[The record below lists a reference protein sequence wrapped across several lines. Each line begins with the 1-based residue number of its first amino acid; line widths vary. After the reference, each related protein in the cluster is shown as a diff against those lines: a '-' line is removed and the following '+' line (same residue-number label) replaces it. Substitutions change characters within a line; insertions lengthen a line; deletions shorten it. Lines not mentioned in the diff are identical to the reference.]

1 MTTIDKTTT
10 ARASGR
16 RLTAA
21 MLVIATAQLML
32 VLDDSVAS
40 IALPT
45 IGRDL
50 DMSATGL
57 PWVVSAYVLVFGA
70 LLLLGGR
77 VGDLF
82 GRRRVFRAGVAVFT
96 VASLLGGVAPD
107 GASLIAA
114 RVLQGLGAA
123 LAAPNALALIRSTF
137 PEGEARNK
145 AIGAYGAMSGLGI
158 VGGLLLGGLLTGTV
172 GWRAVFLINIPI
184 GLAVLAGTRTLVEG
198 ERHRGR
204 VDLSGA
210 FTVTIGMAS
219 LAYAFTRAGE
229 HGWGDTITLT
239 AFAAAAVLL
248 AVFFRLQR
256 RGTDPLLPPRVLAD
270 RSRAASY
277 AIMLVV
283 GIGLLGTFYVI
294 TLWMQQVAG
303 YGPIRTGLAWLPFAL
318 GIMFGT
324 VSSSKLIGL
333 IAPRLVAAVGLVLAA
348 SAAGW
353 FSLLDSDSGYLV
365 GLLPAIFT
373 LALGLG
379 LAFPP
384 LTLATVQGVEEG
396 AAGVAAALLNASQ
409 QLGAAIGL
417 ALLTAV
423 AATAADSRLP
433 DAARAL
439 RRAAAQGDAALV
451 SRAADALT
459 YGYTRAA
466 LLEAVLLL
474 VAASVAAVALAA
486 EPASAEELAE
496 VEHAAA

>member
-1 MTTIDKTTT
+1 MSTTDITSSAT
-10 ARASGR
+10 ASRR
-16 RLTAA
+16 RLTVA
-21 MLVIATAQLML
+21 MLVITTAQLML
-32 VLDDSVAS
+32 VLDDSVAN

-57 PWVVSAYVLVFGA
+57 PWVISAYVLVFGA

-77 VGDLF
+77 VGDLY

-96 VASLLGGVAPD
+96 VASLLGGLAPD

-172 GWRAVFLINIPI
+172 GWRAVFLINVPI
-184 GLAVLAGTRTLVEG
+184 GLAVLAGTRTLVGG
-198 ERHRGR
+198 ERHRGL
-204 VDLSGA
+204 VDLPGA
-210 FTVTIGMAS
+210 VTVTAGMAS
-219 LAYAFTRAGE
+219 LAYAFTNAGE
-229 HGWGDTITLT
+229 HGWGDTITLA

-248 AVFFRLQR
+248 TAFVLLQH
-256 RGTDPLLPPRVLAD
+256 RGSDPLLPLRVLAD

-277 AIMLVV
+277 TIMLVV
-283 GIGLLGTFYVI
+283 GAALMGTFYVI

-303 YGPIRTGLAWLPFAL
+303 YGAIRTGLAWLPFAL
-318 GIMFGT
+318 GIMVGT
-324 VSSSKLIGL
+324 VASSTLISRV
-333 IAPRLVAAVGLVLAA
+333 APRLVAAGGLVLAA
-348 SAAGW
+348 AAAGW
-353 FSLLDSDSGYLV
+353 FSLLDSDSTYLA
-365 GLLPAIFT
+365 GLLPGIFT
-373 LALGLG
+373 IALALG

-384 LTLATVQGVEEG
+384 LTLATVQGIEENV
-396 AAGVAAALLNASQ
+396 AGVAAALLNASQ

-423 AATAADSRLP
+423 SATAADSRLP
-433 DAARAL
+433 DATGAL
-439 RRAAAQGDAALV
+439 QQAAADGDAALI

-459 YGYTRAA
+459 YGYTRAV

-474 VAASVAAVALAA
+474 VAAGVAALALAA
-486 EPASAEELAE
+486 RPASAAELVE